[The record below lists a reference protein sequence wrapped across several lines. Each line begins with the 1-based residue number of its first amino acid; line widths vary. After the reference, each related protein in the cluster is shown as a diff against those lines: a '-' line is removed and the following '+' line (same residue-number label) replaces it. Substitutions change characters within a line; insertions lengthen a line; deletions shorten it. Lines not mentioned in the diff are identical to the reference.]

1 MYYFLHKLIRIFLIL
16 FLVFV
21 LGWLA
26 WKKLVPSG
34 SMEAVYGMSK
44 ESPFISKLYPK
55 DRVSD
60 AKRDE
65 DNYYR
70 AVLAEPVY
78 FNLKPSGDFDE
89 ARVLIKYKYLG
100 EGDLKFG
107 GLINKENWSFDF
119 VEMPRTEKGEW
130 GALTANFNL
139 SDLVKEKENFRF
151 MFSSPELISGQLE
164 IDEVR
169 VVFEREIMTFGEMIS
184 KIIEAIKW
192 RMN

>member
-1 MYYFLHKLIRIFLIL
+1 M
-16 FLVFV
+16 FV

-89 ARVLIKYKYLG
+89 ARVLIKYKY
-100 EGDLKFG
+100 
-107 GLINKENWSFDF
+107 
-119 VEMPRTEKGEW
+119 
-130 GALTANFNL
+130 
-139 SDLVKEKENFRF
+139 
-151 MFSSPELISGQLE
+151 SSH
-164 IDEVR
+164 
-169 VVFEREIMTFGEMIS
+169 ERIPS
-184 KIIEAIKW
+184 IIII
-192 RMN
+192 